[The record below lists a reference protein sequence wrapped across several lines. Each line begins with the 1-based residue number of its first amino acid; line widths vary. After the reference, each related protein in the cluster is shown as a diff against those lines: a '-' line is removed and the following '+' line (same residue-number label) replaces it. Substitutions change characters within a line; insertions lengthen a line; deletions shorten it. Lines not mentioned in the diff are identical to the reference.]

1 MGYTRKIFGST
12 VMFLMM
18 CASMLLCSCTK
29 DSDDNYDFSGY
40 TGGKPEIT
48 NHIGNSTFHFSKFY
62 VTNFK
67 CYENATM
74 TIKESPSSIYPNQII
89 VTIADKNG
97 KILKNDYWT
106 LYTITYTPDG
116 GMHFLRIEDGGD
128 WRTIMEIYKIGED
141 NYIGRYLDAHNTTWN
156 Y

>member
-18 CASMLLCSCTK
+18 CVSMLLCSCTK

-40 TGGKPEIT
+40 TGGKVDIT

-74 TIKESPSSIYPNQII
+74 EIKEEGN
-89 VTIADKNG
+89 TILVVITDKNG
-97 KILKNDYWT
+97 NLLKRNRWYV
-106 LYTITYTPDG
+106 YTITYTPDD
-116 GMHFLRIEDGGD
+116 GMHFIHIEDGGD
-128 WRTIMEIYKIGED
+128 WSTIIEMYKIGED

>member
-1 MGYTRKIFGST
+1 MRDTRKIFGST

-18 CASMLLCSCTK
+18 CVSMLFCSCTK

-40 TGGKPEIT
+40 TGGKPDIT

-74 TIKESPSSIYPNQII
+74 TIEENSSPNCPNKIFI
-89 VTIADKNG
+89 VITDKDGNV
-97 KILKNDYWT
+97 LKSNYWT
-106 LYTITYTPDG
+106 VYTITYTPDG
-116 GMHFLRIEDGGD
+116 GMHFIRLQDGGD
-128 WRTIMEIYKIGED
+128 WLTMIEIYKIGED

>member
-1 MGYTRKIFGST
+1 MGYTKKIFGST

-18 CASMLLCSCTK
+18 CVSMLLCSCTK

-40 TGGKPEIT
+40 TGGKPDIT
-48 NHIGNSTFHFSKFY
+48 DCIGNSTFHFSKFY

-74 TIKESPSSIYPNQII
+74 TINATSNRSAIY
-89 VTIADKNG
+89 VTITDKNG
-97 KILKNDYWT
+97 EILKKTYWT
-106 LYTITYTPDG
+106 VYTITYTPDG
-116 GMHFLRIEDGGD
+116 GMHFIRLQDGGD
-128 WRTIMEIYKIGED
+128 WLTMIEIYKIGED

>member
-18 CASMLLCSCTK
+18 CVSMLLCSCTK

-40 TGGKPEIT
+40 TGGKPDIT
-48 NHIGNSTFHFSKFY
+48 DCIGNSTFHFSKFY

-74 TIKESPSSIYPNQII
+74 TIEPTSSKAKRIYLTLKSATII
-89 VTIADKNG
+89 Q
-97 KILKNDYWT
+97 
-106 LYTITYTPDG
+106 YTI
-116 GMHFLRIEDGGD
+116 
-128 WRTIMEIYKIGED
+128 K
-141 NYIGRYLDAHNTTWN
+141 GRFMSR
-156 Y
+156 

>member
-18 CASMLLCSCTK
+18 CVSMLFCSCTK

-48 NHIGNSTFHFSKFY
+48 DCIGNSTFHFSKFY
-62 VTNFK
+62 VTNFR

-74 TIKESPSSIYPNQII
+74 TIKSESSKTKEIDLLTDLGTRNAKSSILQLRNWELERAPQLQEKFPGSCPPN
-89 VTIADKNG
+89 
-97 KILKNDYWT
+97 
-106 LYTITYTPDG
+106 
-116 GMHFLRIEDGGD
+116 
-128 WRTIMEIYKIGED
+128 
-141 NYIGRYLDAHNTTWN
+141 
-156 Y
+156 

>member
-18 CASMLLCSCTK
+18 CVSMLFCSCTK

-48 NHIGNSTFHFSKFY
+48 DCIGNSTFHFSKFY
-62 VTNFK
+62 VTNFR

-74 TIKESPSSIYPNQII
+74 TIKSESSKTKEIDLVITDEDGN
-89 VTIADKNG
+89 
-97 KILKNDYWT
+97 ILRKDVWDI
-106 LYTITYTPDG
+106 YTITYTPDG
-116 GMHFLRIEDGGD
+116 GMHFIRLENGGD
-128 WRTIMEIYKIGED
+128 WRTMIEMYKIGED

>member
-18 CASMLLCSCTK
+18 CVSMLLCSCTK

-40 TGGKPEIT
+40 TGGKPDIT

-74 TIKESPSSIYPNQII
+74 TIEENSSPNCPNKIFI
-89 VTIADKNG
+89 VITDKDG
-97 KILKNDYWT
+97 VVLKSNYWT
-106 LYTITYTPDG
+106 VYTITYTPDG
-116 GMHFLRIEDGGD
+116 GMHFIRLQDGGD
-128 WRTIMEIYKIGED
+128 WLTMIEIYKIGED

>member
-12 VMFLMM
+12 VMLIMM
-18 CASMLLCSCTK
+18 CVSMLLCSCTK

-40 TGGKPEIT
+40 TGGKVDIT

-74 TIKESPSSIYPNQII
+74 EIKEEGNTILVII
-89 VTIADKNG
+89 TDKNG
-97 KILKNDYWT
+97 NLLKRNRWYV
-106 LYTITYTPDG
+106 YTITYTPDG
-116 GMHFLRIEDGGD
+116 GMHFIHIEDGGD
-128 WRTIMEIYKIGED
+128 WSTIIEMYKIGED

>member
-18 CASMLLCSCTK
+18 CVSMLLCSCTK

-48 NHIGNSTFHFSKFY
+48 DCIGNSTFHFSKFY

-74 TIKESPSSIYPNQII
+74 TIKLTSS
-89 VTIADKNG
+89 KNK
-97 KILKNDYWT
+97 KIDLVITDEDGNLLKNDVWEV
-106 LYTITYTPDG
+106 YTITYTPDG
-116 GMHFLRIEDGGD
+116 GMHFIRLEDGGD
-128 WRTIMEIYKIGED
+128 WLTMIEMYKIGED
-141 NYIGRYLDAHNTTWN
+141 NYIGRYLDAHNTTWG

>member
-1 MGYTRKIFGST
+1 MRDTRKIFGST
-12 VMFLMM
+12 VMFLIM
-18 CASMLLCSCTK
+18 CVSMLLCSCTK

-40 TGGKPEIT
+40 TGGKPDIT

-74 TIKESPSSIYPNQII
+74 IIEEKHSSDYPNEISVII
-89 VTIADKNG
+89 TDKNG
-97 KILKNDYWT
+97 KILKNDNWIV
-106 LYTITYTPDG
+106 YTITYIPDG
-116 GMHFLRIEDGGD
+116 GMHFIRIENGGD
-128 WRTIMEIYKIGED
+128 WRTMIEIYKIGEN

>member
-1 MGYTRKIFGST
+1 MGNTRKIFGIT

-18 CASMLLCSCTK
+18 CVSMLLCSCTK

-40 TGGKPEIT
+40 TGGKVDIT

-62 VTNFK
+62 VTNFR

-74 TIKESPSSIYPNQII
+74 TIIEQSKNEIEVII
-89 VTIADKNG
+89 TDKDGN
-97 KILKNDYWT
+97 ILKNNLWSV
-106 LYTITYTPDG
+106 YTITYTPDG
-116 GMHFLRIEDGGD
+116 GMHFIRIEDGGD
-128 WRTIMEIYKIGED
+128 WSTMIEMYKIGDD
-141 NYIGRYLDAHNTTWN
+141 NYIGRYLDAHNTTWT

>member
-40 TGGKPEIT
+40 TGGKVEIT
-48 NHIGNSTFHFSKFY
+48 DYIGKSTFHFSKFY

-74 TIKESPSSIYPNQII
+74 TIKPISSKTKEIDLVITDEDGN
-89 VTIADKNG
+89 
-97 KILKNDYWT
+97 ILKKDAWDI
-106 LYTITYTPDG
+106 YTITYTPDG
-116 GMHFLRIEDGGD
+116 GMHFIRLENGGD
-128 WRTIMEIYKIGED
+128 WRTMIEMYKIGED

>member
-18 CASMLLCSCTK
+18 CVSMLLCSCTK

-40 TGGKPEIT
+40 TGGKPDIT
-48 NHIGNSTFHFSKFY
+48 DCIGNSTFHFSKFY

-74 TIKESPSSIYPNQII
+74 TINTTSDRSAIY
-89 VTIADKNG
+89 VTITDKNG
-97 KILKNDYWT
+97 EILKKTYWT
-106 LYTITYTPDG
+106 VYTITYTPDG
-116 GMHFLRIEDGGD
+116 GMHFIRLQDGGD
-128 WRTIMEIYKIGED
+128 WLTMIEIYKIGED

>member
-74 TIKESPSSIYPNQII
+74 TIKESPSPNYPNQISVI
-89 VTIADKNG
+89 ITDKNG

-106 LYTITYTPDG
+106 VYTITYTPDG
-116 GMHFLRIEDGGD
+116 GMHFLRIQDGGD

>member
-18 CASMLLCSCTK
+18 CVSMLLCSCTK

-40 TGGKPEIT
+40 TGGKPDIT

-62 VTNFK
+62 VTNFE

-74 TIKESPSSIYPNQII
+74 EIKKTISSDNQVVI
-89 VTIADKNG
+89 TITDKNG
-97 KILKNDYWT
+97 EILKKNLWT
-106 LYTITYTPDG
+106 VYTITYTPDG
-116 GMHFLRIEDGGD
+116 GMHFIKIENGGD
-128 WRTIMEIYKIGED
+128 WSTIIEMYKIGED
-141 NYIGRYLDAHNTTWN
+141 NYIGRYLDAHNTTWG

>member
-18 CASMLLCSCTK
+18 CVSMLLCSCTK

-40 TGGKPEIT
+40 TGGKPDIT
-48 NHIGNSTFHFSKFY
+48 DCIGNSTFHFSKFY

-74 TIKESPSSIYPNQII
+74 TIEPTSSKAKRIYLT
-89 VTIADKNG
+89 VTDEDGNV
-97 KILKNDYWT
+97 LKRDIWEV
-106 LYTITYTPDG
+106 YTITYTPDG
-116 GMHFLRIEDGGD
+116 GIHFIRLEDGGD
-128 WRTIMEIYKIGED
+128 WSTMIEMYKIGED

>member
-18 CASMLLCSCTK
+18 CVSMLLCSCTK

-48 NHIGNSTFHFSKFY
+48 DCIGNSTFHFSKFY
-62 VTNFK
+62 VTNFR

-74 TIKESPSSIYPNQII
+74 TIKSISS
-89 VTIADKNG
+89 KNKKIDLVITDEDG
-97 KILKNDYWT
+97 NILKNDVWEV
-106 LYTITYTPDG
+106 YTITYTPDG
-116 GMHFLRIEDGGD
+116 GMHFLRIENGGD
-128 WRTIMEIYKIGED
+128 WSTIIEMYKIGED
-141 NYIGRYLDAHNTTWN
+141 NYIGRYLDAHNTTWD